1 MSMDIVT
8 PARAGEALLEIRDLQ
23 TCLNTRAGT
32 VRAVDGVSLR
42 LERGEALGLVGESG
56 CGKTMTALSV
66 MALVPSPTGEIL
78 PGSSIRFEGEELVGA
93 AEARLRRMRGNE
105 VLMIFQEPM
114 TSLNPVHSVG
124 SQVVEA
130 LQVHG
135 TLSGREAAAATV
147 ELFAEVRLP
156 DPEVRFGEYPHQLS
170 GGMRQR
176 VMIAMA
182 LSCEPQLLI
191 ADEPTT
197 ALDVT
202 TQAQILDLL
211 TDLRKRRGM
220 AVLLISHDLGVVSAF
235 CDRVAVMYAG
245 QIVEEGSAEEVFH
258 HPRHPYT
265 QGLLASLPG
274 RHPKGARLPVI
285 RGVAPSPSAWPH
297 GCRFH
302 ERCDFVMDR
311 CMEHGPDLLP
321 IAGSDRT
328 ARCLLESP
336 EPEVAREDTRA

>member
-1 MSMDIVT
+1 MDSVT
-8 PARAGEALLEIRDLQ
+8 RTEADETLLEVRDLR
-23 TCLNTRAGT
+23 TYFHTRAGT
-32 VRAVDGVSLR
+32 ARAVDGVSLR
-42 LERGEALGLVGESG
+42 VERGESLGLVGESG

-66 MALVPSPTGEIL
+66 MALVPSPPGEVL
-78 PGSSIRFEGEELVGA
+78 PGSSIRFKGEELVGA

-105 VLMIFQEPM
+105 VSMIFQEPM

-130 LQVHG
+130 LRLHRG
-135 TLSGREAAAATV
+135 LRGREAAAAAV

-182 LSCEPQLLI
+182 LSCKPQLLI

-211 TDLRKRRGM
+211 SDLRQRRSM

-235 CDRVAVMYAG
+235 CDRVSVMYAG

-274 RHPKGARLPVI
+274 RHSRGTRLPVI
-285 RGVAPSPSAWPH
+285 PGVAPSPTLWPH

-302 ERCDFVMDR
+302 ERCPLVMDR
-311 CMEHGPDLLP
+311 CAKDAPDLLP
-321 IAGSDRT
+321 VAGSDRT
-328 ARCLLESP
+328 ARCWLESP
-336 EPEVAREDTRA
+336 ESAAAREDTRA

>member
-1 MSMDIVT
+1 MDSVT
-8 PARAGEALLEIRDLQ
+8 RSGADEALLEVCDLR
-23 TCLNTRAGT
+23 TYFRTRAGT
-32 VRAVDGVSLR
+32 ARAVDGVCLSVG
-42 LERGEALGLVGESG
+42 RGETLGLVGESG
-56 CGKTMTALSV
+56 CGKTVTALSV
-66 MALVPSPTGEIL
+66 MALVPSPAGEIL

-105 VLMIFQEPM
+105 VSMIFQEPM
-114 TSLNPVHSVG
+114 TSLNPVYSVG

-130 LQVHG
+130 LRLHRG
-135 TLSGREAAAATV
+135 LRGHEATAAAV

-156 DPEVRFGEYPHQLS
+156 DPEVRLGEYPHQLS

-211 TDLRKRRGM
+211 SDIRRRRSM
-220 AVLLISHDLGVVSAF
+220 AVLLISHDLGVIAGF

-245 QIVEEGSAEEVFH
+245 QIVEEGTVEEVLH
-258 HPRHPYT
+258 HPSHPYT

-274 RHPKGARLPVI
+274 RHVRGTPLAVI
-285 RGVAPSPSAWPH
+285 PGVVPSPSRWPH

-302 ERCDFVMDR
+302 ERCALVMDR
-311 CMEHGPDLLP
+311 CRKHAPDLLP
-321 IAGSDRT
+321 DAGSGRST
-328 ARCLLESP
+328 RCWLRSP
-336 EPEVAREDTRA
+336 ESATAEETRA

>member
-1 MSMDIVT
+1 MDAVIH
-8 PARAGEALLEIRDLQ
+8 AGPDEALLEVRDLR
-23 TCLNTRAGT
+23 THFHTRAGT
-32 VRAVDGVSLR
+32 ARAVDGVGFR
-42 LERGEALGLVGESG
+42 VGRGETLGLVGESG
-56 CGKTMTALSV
+56 CGKTVTALSV
-66 MALVPSPTGEIL
+66 MALVPGPTGEVL
-78 PGSSIRFEGEELVGA
+78 RGSSIRFEGEELVGA

-105 VLMIFQEPM
+105 VSMIFQEPL
-114 TSLNPVHSVG
+114 TSLNPVYSVG

-130 LQVHG
+130 LRLHRG
-135 TLSGREAAAATV
+135 LRGREATAAAV

-211 TDLRKRRGM
+211 SALRRRRNM
-220 AVLLISHDLGVVSAF
+220 AVLLISHDLGVVAGF
-235 CDRVAVMYAG
+235 CDRVVVMYAG
-245 QIVEEGSAEEVFH
+245 QIVEEGSTEEVFH

-265 QGLLASLPG
+265 KGLLASLPG
-274 RHPKGARLPVI
+274 RNSRGAPLAVI
-285 RGVAPSPSAWPH
+285 PGVVPSPSRWPH

-302 ERCDFVMDR
+302 ERCAFVMDR
-311 CMEHGPDLLP
+311 CPKHAPDLLP
-321 IAGSDRT
+321 VEGSDRT
-328 ARCLLESP
+328 TRCWLESP
-336 EPEVAREDTRA
+336 DSATAEDTRA

>member
-1 MSMDIVT
+1 MK
-8 PARAGEALLEIRDLQ
+8 RAAPREGLLEVRDLRTQ
-23 TCLNTRAGT
+23 FRTRAGAA
-32 VRAVDGVSLR
+32 RAVDGVGFR
-42 LERGEALGLVGESG
+42 VDRGETLGLVGESG
-56 CGKTMTALSV
+56 CGKTATALSL
-66 MALVPSPTGEIL
+66 MALLPGPAGEIL

-93 AEARLRRMRGNE
+93 DEARLRRMRGNE
-105 VLMIFQEPM
+105 VAMIFQEPM
-114 TSLNPVHSVG
+114 TSLNPVCSVG

-130 LQVHG
+130 LHFHRG
-135 TLSGREAAAATV
+135 LKGREATAAAV

-156 DPEVRFGEYPHQLS
+156 DPEIRFSEYPHQLS

-182 LSCEPQLLI
+182 LSCEPRLLI

-211 TDLRKRRGM
+211 SDLRRRRGM
-220 AVLLISHDLGVVSAF
+220 AVLLISHDLGVVSEF

-245 QIVEEGSAEEVFH
+245 QIVEEGSAEEVIH
-258 HPRHPYT
+258 QPRHPYT

-274 RHPKGARLPVI
+274 RNSRGESLAVI
-285 RGVAPSPSAWPH
+285 PGVVPSPIRWPH

-302 ERCDFVMDR
+302 ERCALVMDR
-311 CMEHGPDLLP
+311 CSRHPPDLRSV
-321 IAGSDRT
+321 AGSDRST
-328 ARCLLESP
+328 RCWLESP
-336 EPEVAREDTRA
+336 ESATAEDTRA